1 MRTGQWSAPAV
12 NFKEEPMRIA
22 QLSLAGRG
30 AWPDLH
36 IEQLHP
42 QLNVFFGKPGA
53 GKSTVAQLVNH
64 LLYGKSQS
72 PWRQQFGQTVPL
84 TEGRLVVDSSR
95 GSFVLKRHVD
105 ANRASRLTVSAV
117 GGGAVDSRT
126 VQKLLADLSP
136 QIIAQLVAVDFAEA
150 PSVDWLLG
158 KDFTRELAKTRGKN
172 ANCPEARL
180 SSPEN
185 QIETTALDRRRIDE
199 LIRQRD
205 AIAESI
211 EKQLSMRRQEG
222 GVLTNELAD
231 IESQLE
237 ATRRQLEATQSDLQV
252 VAGEIAACETRL
264 RYLSLESVVTQ
275 RSAEQ
280 DQEKRRQELSQ
291 LEGEIANCRKALNDL
306 QARDAVIRAE
316 LARLTSDG
324 TTDRASHL
332 ADSRA
337 TIGVLEKLV
346 SDLDAEVA
354 LLARSH
360 DPGRCI
366 HQDAHTKLSPVAAML
381 RQQVYSLCGLLTE
394 QERQTRRQQV
404 ATESRQVSR
413 AQFDLSERL
422 EHLLSRR
429 ETLVHELGV
438 VGQPH
443 LLRPQ
448 SPVVDHCHCEL
459 HAEFVSHA
467 DPLLAGHMSRHPQE
481 TDLRNHY
488 ENLLKRQNEIRIE
501 AEKLAGKLANL
512 EGRWQDVQ
520 RERAGLV
527 GNASLE
533 EQRFE
538 LERLEITIREALK
551 PVAQPTATAHGNW
564 RASDI
569 LAQLTNG
576 KLVQIRL
583 EREGRAPVV
592 IDHLGRA
599 HELGELSTEA
609 HDQLYLSLTLALVGS
624 FSRRGIQLP
633 LVLDEPFLRLDAAS
647 SAAMAGV
654 LAEFARAAHQVIVFT
669 EDLDALR
676 RFESLNASVF
686 DLASLRRQVTPEPKA
701 DVTTSETF
709 TRVVR
714 ETEDGV
720 RTPVLQFRAVGGNFE
735 PQYYLTEDSSLA
747 EFPVLGSG
755 TTEAFSK
762 IKIVSVG
769 QLLAAD
775 AGAIATQLNRKQ
787 ITTDTVALWQ
797 SHMRL
802 MCSVPGLT
810 LNDAQVLTAC
820 GIRSF
825 TQLHDAVPIELE
837 ATIREF
843 LKSDRGQRFAG
854 SASHFNASQIR
865 EWSHL
870 GTHAKKPQ
878 TKQSPPVQTSPIVK
892 EHRPTVTRLKP
903 RTASQRKPQF
913 YLNRGN
919 QVADAPSIGPQA
931 ANNLTGVGIR
941 TVADLL
947 NANPASTAA
956 DLGLSHVTA
965 ATIADWQLQARLMC
979 QIPDLRGFGAQLL
992 VAAGFTSPEQIAGT
1006 RPADLIRKVKAV
1018 CESKQGQRILR
1029 NGEVPS
1035 PAKIKRWAENAAHRR
1050 PLEAA

>member
-1 MRTGQWSAPAV
+1 
-12 NFKEEPMRIA
+12 MRIA

-84 TEGRLVVDSSR
+84 TEGRLVVDSSH
-95 GSFVLKRHVD
+95 GNFVLRRHVD
-105 ANRASRLTVSAV
+105 GNRTSRLTVSAV

-126 VQKLLADLSP
+126 VQKLLSDLSP
-136 QIIAQLVAVDFAEA
+136 QVIAQLVAVDFAEA
-150 PSVDWLLG
+150 PSVYWLLG

-172 ANCPEARL
+172 TNCPEARL
-180 SSPEN
+180 SSSEN
-185 QIETTALDRRRIDE
+185 QIETTSLDRRRIDE

-211 EKQLSMRRQEG
+211 EKQLSVRRQEG

-237 ATRRQLEATQSDLQV
+237 ATRRLREGSQSDLQV
-252 VAGEIAACETRL
+252 VAGEIAVCETRL
-264 RYLSLESVVTQ
+264 RYLSLETMVTRQ
-275 RSAEQ
+275 GAQQ
-280 DQEKRRQELSQ
+280 DQEIRRQELSH
-291 LEGEIANCRKALNDL
+291 LEGEIANCRKALSDL

-324 TTDRASHL
+324 TTERTSHL

-346 SDLDAEVA
+346 GDLDAEIA
-354 LLARSH
+354 LLARAH

-366 HQDAHTKLSPVAAML
+366 HQDAHSTLSPVAAML
-381 RQQVYSLCGLLTE
+381 RQQVYTLCGLLTQ
-394 QERQTRRQQV
+394 QERQSRRQQV
-404 ATESRQVSR
+404 AVESRQVSR
-413 AQFDLSERL
+413 AQLDLSERL

-429 ETLVHELGV
+429 ETLVHELGA

-448 SPVVDHCHCEL
+448 SPVVDHCHCEN
-459 HAEFVSHA
+459 HADFVSHA
-467 DPLLAGHMSRHPQE
+467 DPLLAGYVSRHPQE
-481 TDLRNHY
+481 ADLRNHY
-488 ENLLKRQNEIRIE
+488 ENLLKRQNELQIE
-501 AEKLAGKLANL
+501 AKKLTDKLANL

-538 LERLEITIREALK
+538 LERLELTIREALK
-551 PVAQPTATAHGNW
+551 PVAHPTVSAQENW

-633 LVLDEPFLRLDAAS
+633 LILDEPFLRLDAAS

-654 LAEFARAAHQVIVFT
+654 LAEFARASHQVIVFT

-686 DLASLRRQVTPEPKA
+686 DLASLRRQAIPEPKTEVA
-701 DVTTSETF
+701 TTETF

-720 RTPVLQFRAVGGNFE
+720 RTPVLQFRAVGGNSE
-735 PQYYLTEDSSLA
+735 PQYYLTEERSLA

-825 TQLHDAVPIELE
+825 TQLRDAVPIELE

-870 GTHAKKPQ
+870 GTHAKKPPSQ
-878 TKQSPPVQTSPIVK
+878 QPLSAPTSTTLK
-892 EHRPTVTRLKP
+892 ERRPTVTRLKP
-903 RTASQRKPQF
+903 RTSSRGEPQF

-931 ANNLTGVGIR
+931 ANNLTSVGIR

-956 DLGLSHVTA
+956 ELGLSHVTA

-1029 NGEVPS
+1029 NGEIPS

>member
-1 MRTGQWSAPAV
+1 
-12 NFKEEPMRIA
+12 
-22 QLSLAGRG
+22 
-30 AWPDLH
+30 
-36 IEQLHP
+36 
-42 QLNVFFGKPGA
+42 
-53 GKSTVAQLVNH
+53 
-64 LLYGKSQS
+64 
-72 PWRQQFGQTVPL
+72 
-84 TEGRLVVDSSR
+84 
-95 GSFVLKRHVD
+95 
-105 ANRASRLTVSAV
+105 
-117 GGGAVDSRT
+117 
-126 VQKLLADLSP
+126 
-136 QIIAQLVAVDFAEA
+136 
-150 PSVDWLLG
+150 
-158 KDFTRELAKTRGKN
+158 
-172 ANCPEARL
+172 
-180 SSPEN
+180 
-185 QIETTALDRRRIDE
+185 
-199 LIRQRD
+199 
-205 AIAESI
+205 
-211 EKQLSMRRQEG
+211 
-222 GVLTNELAD
+222 
-231 IESQLE
+231 
-237 ATRRQLEATQSDLQV
+237 
-252 VAGEIAACETRL
+252 
-264 RYLSLESVVTQ
+264 
-275 RSAEQ
+275 
-280 DQEKRRQELSQ
+280 
-291 LEGEIANCRKALNDL
+291 
-306 QARDAVIRAE
+306 
-316 LARLTSDG
+316 
-324 TTDRASHL
+324 
-332 ADSRA
+332 
-337 TIGVLEKLV
+337 
-346 SDLDAEVA
+346 
-354 LLARSH
+354 
-360 DPGRCI
+360 
-366 HQDAHTKLSPVAAML
+366 
-381 RQQVYSLCGLLTE
+381 
-394 QERQTRRQQV
+394 
-404 ATESRQVSR
+404 
-413 AQFDLSERL
+413 
-422 EHLLSRR
+422 
-429 ETLVHELGV
+429 
-438 VGQPH
+438 
-443 LLRPQ
+443 
-448 SPVVDHCHCEL
+448 
-459 HAEFVSHA
+459 
-467 DPLLAGHMSRHPQE
+467 
-481 TDLRNHY
+481 
-488 ENLLKRQNEIRIE
+488 
-501 AEKLAGKLANL
+501 
-512 EGRWQDVQ
+512 
-520 RERAGLV
+520 
-527 GNASLE
+527 
-533 EQRFE
+533 
-538 LERLEITIREALK
+538 LK
-551 PVAQPTATAHGNW
+551 PVPQPTATAYGNW

-633 LVLDEPFLRLDAAS
+633 LILDEPFLRLDTAS

-654 LAEFARAAHQVIVFT
+654 LAEFSRTGHQVIVFT

-676 RFESLNASVF
+676 RFESLNASTF

-701 DVTTSETF
+701 EVTTSETF

-720 RTPVLQFRAVGGNFE
+720 RTPVLQFRVAGGNSE
-735 PQYYLTEDSSLA
+735 PQYYLTEESSLA

-775 AGAIATQLNRKQ
+775 SGAIAVQLNRKE
-787 ITTDTVALWQ
+787 ITADTVALWQ

-825 TQLHDAVPIELE
+825 TQLRDVVPIELE

>member
-1 MRTGQWSAPAV
+1 LLRTGQWSAPAV

-105 ANRASRLTVSAV
+105 ATRASRLTVSAV

-136 QIIAQLVAVDFAEA
+136 QVIAQLVAVDFAEA

-172 ANCPEARL
+172 TTCPDTRINSHL
-180 SSPEN
+180 SDA
-185 QIETTALDRRRIDE
+185 ETTALDRRRIDE

-211 EKQLSMRRQEG
+211 EKQLSTRRQEG
-222 GVLTNELAD
+222 GILTKELAD
-231 IESQLE
+231 IEAQLE
-237 ATRRQLEATQSDLQV
+237 ATRRKSENTQSDLQV

-264 RYLSLESVVTQ
+264 RYLSLESAVTQ
-275 RSAEQ
+275 SGVEQ
-280 DQEKRRQELSQ
+280 NQDKRRQELSQ
-291 LEGEIANCRKALNDL
+291 LETEIANCRKALSDL

-316 LARLTSDG
+316 LARLTPDG
-324 TTDRASHL
+324 TTDRACHL

-337 TIGVLEKLV
+337 TIGVLEKLIG
-346 SDLDAEVA
+346 DLDAEVA
-354 LLARSH
+354 LLARAH

-366 HQDAHTKLSPVAAML
+366 HLDAHTKLSPVAAML
-381 RQQVYSLCGLLTE
+381 RQQVYTLCGLVTE

-404 ATESRQVSR
+404 TTESRQVSR

-422 EHLLSRR
+422 EHLLERR
-429 ETLVHELGV
+429 ETLVHELGTI
-438 VGQPH
+438 GQPH

-448 SPVVDHCHCEL
+448 SPVVEHCDCEH

-467 DPLLAGHMSRHPQE
+467 DPLLAGYASRYPQE
-481 TDLRNHY
+481 ASLRNHY
-488 ENLLKRQNEIRIE
+488 ETLLQRQHDLQVE
-501 AEKLAGKLANL
+501 AETLTGKLAGL
-512 EGRWQDVQ
+512 EARWHDVQ

-538 LERLEITIREALK
+538 LERLEIAIREALK
-551 PVAQPTATAHGNW
+551 PVAQPIATTYGNW

-583 EREGRAPVV
+583 ERDGRSPVV

-609 HDQLYLSLTLALVGS
+609 HDQLYLALTLALVGS
-624 FSRRGIQLP
+624 FSRRGIHLP
-633 LVLDEPFLRLDAAS
+633 LVLDEPFLRIDAAS

-654 LAEFARAAHQVIVFT
+654 LAEFARTGHQVIVFT

-686 DLASLRRQVTPEPKA
+686 DLAGLRRQVAPEPRA
-701 DVTTSETF
+701 EVTTSETTL
-709 TRVVR
+709 TRLVR
-714 ETEDGV
+714 ETEDGT
-720 RTPVLQFRAVGGNFE
+720 RTPVLQFRTAETSAE
-735 PQYYLTEDSSLA
+735 PQYYLTEESSLA

-762 IKIVSVG
+762 IKIVNVG

-775 AGAIATQLNRKQ
+775 AGVIAEQLSRKQ
-787 ITTDTVALWQ
+787 ITADTVALWQ

-825 TQLHDAVPIELE
+825 TQLRDAVPIELE

-854 SASHFNASQIR
+854 STSHFNASQIR
-865 EWSHL
+865 EWNHL
-870 GTHAKKPQ
+870 GTHSRKPRTESKTPKAKD
-878 TKQSPPVQTSPIVK
+878 
-892 EHRPTVTRLKP
+892 RRATVTRIKP
-903 RTASQRKPQF
+903 HNTSEHEPKF

-956 DLGLSHVTA
+956 ELGLSHVTA

-979 QIPDLRGFGAQLL
+979 QIPDLRGYGAQLL

>member
-1 MRTGQWSAPAV
+1 
-12 NFKEEPMRIA
+12 MRIA

-64 LLYGKSQS
+64 LLYGKSLS
-72 PWRQQFGQTVPL
+72 PWRQQFAQTLPL
-84 TEGRLVVDSSR
+84 TEGRLVVESSR
-95 GSFVLKRHVD
+95 GNFVLKRHVD
-105 ANRASRLTVSAV
+105 ANRVSRLTVSAV

-126 VQKLLADLSP
+126 VQKLLADLTP
-136 QIIAQLVAVDFAEA
+136 QVIAQLVAVDFAEA

-158 KDFTRELAKTRGKN
+158 KNFTRELAKTRGKA

-180 SSPEN
+180 NSSEN
-185 QIETTALDRRRIDE
+185 QLETTALDRRRIDE

-205 AIAESI
+205 SIAESI
-211 EKQLSMRRQEG
+211 EKQLSTRRQET

-231 IESQLE
+231 IEAQLE
-237 ATRRQLEATQSDLQV
+237 LTRRQHEDTQSELQV
-252 VAGEIAACETRL
+252 VGVEIAGYETRL
-264 RYLSLESVVTQ
+264 RYLLLERSVSQ
-275 RSAEQ
+275 RGVEHNL
-280 DQEKRRQELSQ
+280 EKRRQELSQ
-291 LEGEIANCRKALNDL
+291 LEGEIANCRKALSDL
-306 QARDAVIRAE
+306 QARDAVIRME
-316 LARLTSDG
+316 LARLTPDG
-324 TTDRASHL
+324 TTNRASHL
-332 ADSRA
+332 VDSRA

-346 SDLDAEVA
+346 GDLDAEVA
-354 LLARSH
+354 LLARAH

-381 RQQVYSLCGLLTE
+381 RQQVYTLCGLVTE
-394 QERQTRRQQV
+394 QERQSRRQQV
-404 ATESRQVSR
+404 AAESRQVSR

-422 EHLLSRR
+422 ENLLERR
-429 ETLVHELGV
+429 ETLVHELDGI
-438 VGQPH
+438 GQPH

-448 SPVVDHCHCEL
+448 SPVVEHCHCEH
-459 HAEFVSHA
+459 HAGFVSHA
-467 DPLLAGHMSRHPQE
+467 DPLLAGFVSLHPQE
-481 TDLRNHY
+481 ADLRSRH
-488 ENLLKRQNEIRIE
+488 ETLLQRQNQLEIE
-501 AEKLAGKLANL
+501 VEKLTEKLAGL
-512 EGRWQDVQ
+512 EVKWQDVQ

-527 GNASLE
+527 GNTSLE
-533 EQRFE
+533 ELRFE

-551 PVAQPTATAHGNW
+551 PVAQPIVSTHGNW

-599 HELGELSTEA
+599 HELSELSTEA
-609 HDQLYLSLTLALVGS
+609 HDQLYLALTLALVGS
-624 FSRRGIQLP
+624 FSRRDIQLP
-633 LVLDEPFLRLDAAS
+633 LVLDEPFLRLDSAS

-654 LAEFARAAHQVIVFT
+654 LAEFARAGHQVIVFT

-686 DLASLRRQVTPEPKA
+686 DLAGLRRQVAPEPHA
-701 DVTTSETF
+701 EVTTSETTF
-709 TRVVR
+709 TRLVR

-720 RTPVLQFRAVGGNFE
+720 RTPVLQFKTVDASTE
-735 PQYYLTEDSSLA
+735 PQYYLTEESSLA

-762 IKIVSVG
+762 IKIVNVG

-775 AGAIATQLNRKQ
+775 AGVIAEQLSRKQ
-787 ITTDTVALWQ
+787 ITADTVALWQ

-825 TQLHDAVPIELE
+825 TQLRDAVPIELE

-854 SASHFNASQIR
+854 AASHFNASQIR

-870 GTHAKKPQ
+870 GTHSKKPRFKQ
-878 TKQSPPVQTSPIVK
+878 PLPTQSSPAATK
-892 EHRPTVTRLKP
+892 ERRPTITRLKS
-903 RTASQRKPQF
+903 RTAPHREPQF
-913 YLNRGN
+913 YLNRDSV
-919 QVADAPSIGPQA
+919 VADAPSIGNQTAHNLA
-931 ANNLTGVGIR
+931 AVGIR

-947 NANPASTAA
+947 NANPASTAGE
-956 DLGLSHVTA
+956 LGLSHVTA

-979 QIPDLRGFGAQLL
+979 QIPELRGYGAQLL

-1006 RPADLIRKVKAV
+1006 RPADLIRKVRAV